1 MVEAVIA
8 KEPANEMLLLSRTRI
23 LVSMNQAQAAIPELE
38 AYIQTEEG
46 SRSVSAIVTL
56 ADLYRLNGDFTQAQ
70 KKIEQAAPIDPDNQ
84 SVIHTKLL
92 LLIAQKR
99 FDEIPEVCSAYLKIE
114 EPKVETM
121 TAAAS
126 ILASI
131 NSPALKKEGLKFYE
145 RIISLSPSLPAQ
157 LGLASTLYQTGD
169 IPGAKQAYRKVL
181 DQYPDNIQALNDLA
195 WILQEND
202 KNYADA
208 LELAKKGLAVA
219 SDAKDRLH
227 LLDTEGTILSNMPDG
242 LESARLDFTRLVDM
256 SPDDTHQKAK
266 ALLKLGRI
274 CIKLEDLENAK
285 QHMKYALE
293 IDKKI
298 NVLTPDERSE
308 IAKVLQEE

>member
-1 MVEAVIA
+1 V
-8 KEPANEMLLLSRTRI
+8 
-23 LVSMNQAQAAIPELE
+23 
-38 AYIQTEEG
+38 
-46 SRSVSAIVTL
+46 IVTL

-70 KKIEQAAPIDPDNQ
+70 KKIEQAGRIGPDNQ
-84 SVIHTKLL
+84 SVIHAKLL

-99 FDEIPEVCSAYLKIE
+99 LDEIPEVCSAYLKIE

-126 ILASI
+126 ILASM

-145 RIISLSPSLPAQ
+145 RIISLSPSLPAR

-169 IPGAKQAYRKVL
+169 IQGAKQAYRKVL
-181 DQYPDNIQALNDLA
+181 DQYPNNIQALNDLA

-202 KNYADA
+202 KNYTDA
-208 LELAKKGLAVA
+208 LELAKRGLAVA
-219 SDAKDRLH
+219 NDKKDILH
-227 LLDTEGTILSNMPDG
+227 LLDTEGTILLNMPDG
-242 LESARLDFTRLVDM
+242 LESARLDFTRLIDM
-256 SPDDTHQKAK
+256 SPDDTRQKAK

-274 CIKLEDLENAK
+274 CNKLDDLENAK
-285 QHMKYALE
+285 QHMKDALE

-308 IAKVLQEE
+308 IAKVLQER